1 MQAQHQPQVA
11 SRNQATIARLLL
23 AANSAYG
30 ESNRPDNS
38 YTQRVEARAES
49 RQLLAQVMELS
60 HENAA
65 AWGLLGRLE
74 MDDGNLDTAR
84 ALFER
89 SLDINPDQPQQYTN
103 LGYWALACERP
114 ALAEQYFQEAL
125 QRDRQSAAAFCG
137 IAHAKRRLGQF
148 DVAYLHYRKL
158 LQLDLNWPSVCA
170 GMVACAGHLQVDRAD
185 QELAYDAITLL
196 SRNDVAHQ
204 ELGRFAAGIL
214 CQQYDLD
221 NPNAAVLL
229 EAAAEDEL
237 LLLALEKTLMPDAR
251 IENLVTLLRHAIL
264 AEIAQTATL
273 RDDMHRLAAAIALY
287 ADRTGYALLV
297 SDAEERLIDA
307 INNSIRAQFAMGE
320 RLEDIAGSLMISAL
334 YGALFHQSFAVD
346 IGHWNLTEWPV
357 GLQPLMAA
365 SYYNRA
371 MEEAIKQPFEEKAAE
386 LTLERADVP
395 QAWPTWQTLSHHS
408 ESSLKAVMKA
418 KLGLNT
424 DSLPDTLRI
433 MVCGAESGQRAL
445 ELAASLSDVEIVA
458 VDESLPNIA
467 RASRTAQE
475 MGLNH
480 IVFWPWSLASQ
491 FIADGNQVHWL
502 EIGRLPSEQM
512 SSLSLAQLVDQASG
526 QGAVVHLHTRIEGD
540 SEADSHIRQLIR
552 QHELPETRA
561 SLRRLRR
568 MIINN
573 AQDPELGALLRE
585 DDFYGAGGCHN
596 RWFRP
601 QDKTQLAGLINLLSN
616 EVNWKLVRA
625 QDSDG
630 HSLALAPV
638 QKQLQAEAT
647 GSNVQSVQGQPLTLY
662 FMKRR

>member
-1 MQAQHQPQVA
+1 MQAQHHPQVA
-11 SRNQATIARLLL
+11 SRTQASIARLLL

-30 ESNRPDNS
+30 ESNRPDNG

-49 RQLLAQVMELS
+49 RQLLAQVMELT
-60 HENAA
+60 HDNAA

-89 SLDINPDQPQQYTN
+89 SLDINPDQAQQYTN

-158 LQLDLNWPSVCA
+158 LQLDLNWPSVCT
-170 GMVACAGHLQVDRAD
+170 GMVTCASHLEVECAD
-185 QELAYDAITLL
+185 HELAYDAITLL
-196 SRNDVAHQ
+196 SRDDVAHQ
-204 ELGRFAAGIL
+204 DLGRFAAAIL

-237 LLLALEKTLMPDAR
+237 LLLALEKTLMPDIR
-251 IENLVTLLRHAIL
+251 VENLVTLLRHAIL
-264 AEIAQTATL
+264 TEIAQTATL
-273 RDDMHRLAAAIALY
+273 RPEVHGLAVAIALY
-287 ADRTGYALLV
+287 ADRAGYALLV
-297 SDAEERLIDA
+297 GDEEERMIDA

-320 RLEDIAGSLMISAL
+320 PLEDIAGSLMISAM
-334 YGALFHQSFAVD
+334 YGALFHQTFAVD
-346 IGHWNLTEWPV
+346 IGRWNLTQWPV
-357 GLQPLMAA
+357 GLQPLLAA
-365 SYYNRA
+365 SYYHRA
-371 MEEAIKQPFEEKAAE
+371 TEEAIKQPFEEKAAE

-395 QAWPTWQTLSHHS
+395 QAWPAWQTLSRHS
-408 ESSLKAVMKA
+408 ESSLKAIMRT
-418 KLGLNT
+418 KLGLDT
-424 DSLPDTLRI
+424 DTLPETLRI
-433 MVCGAESGQRAL
+433 LVCGAESGQRAL
-445 ELAASLSDVEIVA
+445 ELAASLSDVEVVA
-458 VDESLPNIA
+458 VDESLSNIA

-475 MGLNH
+475 MGLHH
-480 IVFWPWSLASQ
+480 IVFWPWSLANR
-491 FIADGNQVHWL
+491 FIADGHRVHWV
-502 EIGRLPSEQM
+502 EVGRLPSEQLHA
-512 SSLSLAQLVDQASG
+512 LSLARLVDQASG
-526 QGAVVHLHTRIEGD
+526 HGAVVHLHTRVDGD
-540 SEADSHIRQLIR
+540 SEADRHIRQLIR
-552 QHELPETRA
+552 QHNLPETRA

-573 AQDPELGALLRE
+573 AQDQELGALLRE
-585 DDFYGAGGCHN
+585 DDFYGLGGCYN

-601 QDKTQLAGLINLLSN
+601 QDETQLEGLIGLLSN

-647 GSNVQSVQGQPLTLY
+647 GSDVQSVQGQPLTLY